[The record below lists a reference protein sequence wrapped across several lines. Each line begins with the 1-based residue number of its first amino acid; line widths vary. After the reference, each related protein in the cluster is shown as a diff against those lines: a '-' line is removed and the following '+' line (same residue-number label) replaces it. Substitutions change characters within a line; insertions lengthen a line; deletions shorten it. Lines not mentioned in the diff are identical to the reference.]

1 MAFSLD
7 IASATTLKAE
17 ARALREEHARAG
29 NPISHGAA
37 LELVAKAHGYR
48 DWNTARALLPERV
61 AAPVQVGSRVKGTYL
76 GHPFRGL
83 VIGVTLLSD
92 MQHYQVTVKF
102 DDPVDVVKSQH
113 FSALRQRVTATVDIR
128 GISPAT
134 TGDGEP
140 HMRIARE

>member
-7 IASATTLKAE
+7 IASTTTLKAE
-17 ARALREEHARAG
+17 AKALRQEHARAG

-37 LELVAKAHGYR
+37 LELVAKTHGYR
-48 DWNTARALLPERV
+48 DWNTARALLPERI
-61 AAPVQVGSRVKGTYL
+61 AAPVQVGNRVKGTYL

-83 VIGVTLLSD
+83 VIGVNLMAD

-102 DDPVDVVKSQH
+102 DDPVDVVKSEH
-113 FSALRQRVTATVDIR
+113 FSAFRQRVTATVDIR
-128 GISPAT
+128 GVSPARIS
-134 TGDGEP
+134 DGQP

>member
-7 IASATTLKAE
+7 IASVTTLKAE

-29 NPISHGAA
+29 TPLSHGAA

-61 AAPVQVGSRVKGTYL
+61 AAPVQVGGRVKGTYL

-83 VIGVTLLSD
+83 VIGVNLLSD

-102 DDPVDVVKSQH
+102 DDPLDVVKSEH

-134 TGDGEP
+134 TSDGEP